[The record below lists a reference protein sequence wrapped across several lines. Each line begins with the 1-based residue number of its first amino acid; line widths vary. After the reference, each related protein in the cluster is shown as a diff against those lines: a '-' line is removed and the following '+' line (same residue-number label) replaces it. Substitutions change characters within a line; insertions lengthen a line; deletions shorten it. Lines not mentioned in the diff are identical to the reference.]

1 MSESESVRQTEEIP
15 AWKQA
20 EVDELT
26 AFVEAYPSVGIVEV
40 SGIPS
45 RQLQSMRAELHGRAT
60 VRMSR
65 NSLVERALAA
75 AGGDGELLIEHL
87 YGQVALIGTEDN
99 PFGLYRQLEAS
110 KTPAPIGPGEIVPND
125 ITIPAGDT
133 GVDPGPFVGELQQ
146 VGAAA
151 RIMEGSIRV
160 TEDSQV
166 ASAGDVV
173 TDELA
178 SVLNEL
184 GMEPKE
190 VGLDLRAVVS
200 EGVLFAPDELAIDID
215 AYRADVQTAASR
227 AMGLSVGAAIP
238 TASSA
243 AQLVAAAEAD
253 ARAVG
258 RAAAIAAP
266 GLIDELLALAD
277 GSSRALAVQIDDPAV
292 VPEGV
297 TAPAPAAPAPVEE
310 EPTPDPADA
319 QTDEDDDDEDDDDAG
334 AEGLGAMFG

>member
-1 MSESESVRQTEEIP
+1 MSESESVRQTEQIP

-20 EVDELT
+20 EVDELV

-65 NSLVERALAA
+65 NSLVERALE
-75 AGGDGELLIEHL
+75 AGGGDAELLIEHL
-87 YGQVALIGTEDN
+87 HGQVALIGTDDN

-110 KTPAPIGPGEIVPND
+110 KTPAPIGPGEVVPND
-125 ITIPAGDT
+125 IVIPAGDT

-166 ASAGDVV
+166 ASAGDTVSE
-173 TDELA
+173 ELA
-178 SVLNEL
+178 GVLNEL

-200 EGVLFAPDELAIDID
+200 EGVLFDPEELAIDID
-215 AYRADVQTAASR
+215 EYRSDLQTAAAR
-227 AMGLSVGAAIP
+227 GIGLSVGAAIATP
-238 TASSA
+238 TTA

-258 RAAAIAAP
+258 RAAAIEAP
-266 GLIDELLALAD
+266 ELIEELLALAD
-277 GSSRALAVQIDDPAV
+277 GSSWALAVRIDDPAV
-292 VPEGV
+292 VPEDI
-297 TAPAPAAPAPVEE
+297 TAPAAEPAPAEE
-310 EPTPDPADA
+310 EPVPEDEDA
-319 QTDEDDDDEDDDDAG
+319 QSADDDDDDDEDSG

>member
-1 MSESESVRQTEEIP
+1 MSESESVRQTEQIP

-26 AFVEAYPSVGIVEV
+26 TFVEAFPSVGIVEV

-65 NSLVERALAA
+65 NSLVERALE
-75 AGGDGELLIEHL
+75 AGGGDAELLIEHL
-87 YGQVALIGTEDN
+87 HGQVALIGTEDN

-125 ITIPAGDT
+125 IVIPAGDT

-166 ASAGDVV
+166 ASAGDTVSE
-173 TDELA
+173 ELA
-178 SVLNEL
+178 GVLNEL

-200 EGVLFAPDELAIDID
+200 DGVLFAPDELAIDID
-215 AYRADVQTAASR
+215 EYRSDLQTAAAR
-227 AMGLSVGAAIP
+227 AMALSVGAAIATP
-238 TASSA
+238 ATA
-243 AQLVAAAEAD
+243 AQLLAAAEAD

-258 RAAAIAAP
+258 RAAAVEAP
-266 GLIDELLALAD
+266 ELIEELLALAD
-277 GSSRALAVQIDDPAV
+277 GSSRALAVRIDDPAV
-292 VPEGV
+292 VPEDI
-297 TAPAPAAPAPVEE
+297 TAPAAPAPAVEE
-310 EPTPDPADA
+310 PVPEEEEEAQPA
-319 QTDEDDDDEDDDDAG
+319 DDEDDDDDDEDSG

>member
-1 MSESESVRQTEEIP
+1 MSESDSVRQTEQIP
-15 AWKQA
+15 AWKEA

-45 RQLQSMRAELHGRAT
+45 RQLQSMRAELYGRAT

-75 AGGDGELLIEHL
+75 AGGDAELLIEHL
-87 YGQVALIGTEDN
+87 HGQVALIGTDDN
-99 PFGLYRQLEAS
+99 PFGLYRQLEGS
-110 KTPAPIGPGEIVPND
+110 KTPAPIGPGETVPKD

-166 ASAGDVV
+166 ATAGETV
-173 TDELA
+173 TEELA

-215 AYRADVQTAASR
+215 AYRADLQTAAAR
-227 AMGLSVGAAIP
+227 AMGLSVEAAIATP
-238 TASSA
+238 STAPR
-243 AQLVAAAEAD
+243 LVAAAEAD

-266 GLIDELLALAD
+266 ALIEELLAVAD
-277 GSSRALAVQIDDPAV
+277 GSSRALAIQVDDPAV
-292 VPEGV
+292 VPEDL
-297 TAPAPAAPAPVEE
+297 TAPAPPAEPED
-310 EPTPDPADA
+310 PTPDAADES
-319 QTDEDDDDEDDDDAG
+319 TDDDDDDDDDDDGDSG